1 MRRLRVLQHHRA
13 QRKPRSRKSL
23 REFKRGITLPTC
35 PEPSILSFSG
45 GKNDNMPPAGRDTPA
60 NGLIPAA
67 PITLN
72 SQRIAT
78 WHKKTRGAQGTSDFL
93 LTKGGVICHA
103 VTCLCRLR
111 RLRRLHHRRH
121 RCHRSHHTRR
131 TSSFPPRIARSFSCT
146 QAE

>member
-23 REFKRGITLPTC
+23 REFERSSALPTC
-35 PEPSILSFSG
+35 PEPWILSFSG
-45 GKNDNMPPAGRDTPA
+45 RKKRQHAAGGSGYACQRAHPSGADHVESPAHR
-60 NGLIPAA
+60 
-67 PITLN
+67 
-72 SQRIAT
+72 SM
-78 WHKKTRGAQGTSDFL
+78 AQENPRRAGHLRFL

-103 VTCLCRLR
+103 AIRLR
-111 RLRRLHHRRH
+111 HLRHLHHRRY